1 MVDPKVLEIQAQE
14 NAKRECDS
22 WDGAN
27 PSRTTCMLTHE
38 SPQESGG

>member
-22 WDGAN
+22 WDAN